1 MRWLRRAA
9 VFFYKNPFMK
19 YRIVRILV
27 TLALSLVATAA
38 YAQNSFKVSLKL
50 VDGNT
55 GEPVGFA
62 TTSLTVSGADEALK
76 YVLTDSEGVSEFT
89 KVKKGTYVLKA
100 EIMGY
105 KPYTQEIT
113 VEKNLN
119 LGTIE
124 MAEDVEALDAASV
137 SAVGNPIIVK
147 KDTIEYTASSFKTS
161 DNDMLEDLLK
171 KLPGVEV
178 NSDGS
183 ITANGET
190 ITKIT
195 IDGKTFFLDDPQLA
209 SKNLPAKM
217 IEKVKVV
224 ERKSEQAQF
233 TGIDDGQEEFII
245 DLSIYKGMMDG
256 WFGNLSGGGGHDLPD
271 EGYYNDDHKFA
282 DEGWRYQSG
291 AIVGNFKDHSQLT
304 LILNANN
311 TNNRGFNDLAGGMM
325 GGMMGGG
332 MRGGMGGGM
341 GGGMMGGGGMGGGM
355 MGGMGGGITSSWM
368 GGVNGAWDLFDGDM
382 ELSSNYLYNGSN
394 SYTEQESHQITYM
407 QDGSQLINDETGTS
421 TRNTGGHRIGVR
433 LDHEFSPNSSI
444 LFEPQFNFGGGDFN
458 QYSDFA
464 TNTIG
469 TDGLERK
476 TNDGFSTSYGDN
488 KNWTASGR
496 FLYRQRL
503 GKAGRTL
510 SLNANYNFSNNDMT
524 SFNQSLTQVDAN
536 QDNQWDANPEIVN
549 QKYLQNSK
557 SSSLSGRLVYTE
569 PLFEKLYLEASY
581 QYSWSRSNST
591 KDAFNSGSNELGDG
605 YILYNPIGE
614 TADALY
620 SNSIL
625 NENINQRAGITFSW
639 QTQKLTAQL
648 GASANPTHT
657 YNKTNGETYVSDV
670 LNWSPEARVR
680 FYFNDYTN
688 MMINYNGRSAQPST
702 SQLMPVPDN
711 TNPLNVSLG
720 NPYLQ
725 PYFNHNARWNFGYTN
740 MKSFMSINGNI
751 SGGMVQNAITN
762 AQWYDNAGVQYS
774 IPVNGPGTYNA
785 NAMLMVNSPLGM
797 SNFSIMSM
805 TNARYNQSTSYI
817 GSGNLDSDKYYN
829 AEDVSFDYEAF
840 NRDFNGLVNDGK
852 LTENR
857 TMTTGVMQML
867 RLTYRND
874 FVELIAGGRTNMS
887 KSWYTMNSVNQKA
900 TWTNNASFEMNW
912 TLPFGMNLITDVNYN
927 WYNGYTTPQE
937 PEFVWNAEI
946 TQLLFN
952 NKCTLAL
959 RAYDLLNQ
967 AKSLRV
973 TDNSN
978 YHLESRSNTLG
989 RYIVVAFTYRFGT
1002 FGGNRGNRG
1011 PGMGMGRGGMRGGP
1025 AGGPMGGG
1033 MRGGMGRGPMGPPA
1047 GGMMRR

>member
-1 MRWLRRAA
+1 M
-9 VFFYKNPFMK
+9 KN
-19 YRIVRILV
+19 RIVRILITV
-27 TLALSLVATAA
+27 ALSFMATAA

-50 VDGNT
+50 VDANT
-55 GEPVGFA
+55 NEPVSFA
-62 TTSLTVSGADEALK
+62 TTSLTLAGADEAAK
-76 YVLTDSEGVSEFT
+76 YALTDTEGKSDFT
-89 KVKKGTYVLKA
+89 KVKKGTYTLKA

-105 KPYTQEIT
+105 KAHVQEIT
-113 VEKNLN
+113 VDKNID
-119 LGTIE
+119 LGVIK

-137 SAVGNPIIVK
+137 TAVGNPIIVK
-147 KDTIEYTASSFKTS
+147 KDTVEYTASSFKTS

-171 KLPGVEV
+171 KLPGIEV
-178 NSDGS
+178 SSDGS

-224 ERKSEQAQF
+224 ERKSDQAQF

-256 WFGNLSGGGGHDLPD
+256 WFGNVTAGAGHDAPD
-271 EGYYNDDHKFA
+271 KGYYNEDHKFA
-282 DEGWRYQSG
+282 EEGWRYQGG

-325 GGMMGGG
+325 
-332 MRGGMGGGM
+332 
-341 GGGMMGGGGMGGGM
+341 GGMMGGGGMGGGM

-382 ELSSNYLYNGSN
+382 ELSGNYLYNGSN
-394 SYTEQESHQITYM
+394 SYVEQESHKITYM
-407 QDGSQLINDETGTS
+407 VDDSQLIDDQTGTS
-421 TRNTGGHRIGVR
+421 TRNTGGHRFGVR

-444 LFEPQFNFGGGDFN
+444 LFEPQFNFGGGDFSEF
-458 QYSDFA
+458 SDFS

-469 TDGLERK
+469 TDGVERK
-476 TNDGFSTSYGDN
+476 SNKGFNTSYGDN

-524 SFNQSLTQVDAN
+524 SYNQSLTQVDLN
-536 QDNQWDANPEIVN
+536 KDNEWDQNPTIVN
-549 QKYLQNSK
+549 QMYLQNSK
-557 SSSLSGRLVYTE
+557 SSSLTGRLVYTE
-569 PLFEKLYLEASY
+569 PLVENLYLEASY
-581 QYSWSRSNST
+581 QYSWSRSNSL
-591 KDAFNSGSNELGDG
+591 KDAFDSGTNEFGDG
-605 YILYNPIGE
+605 FIIYDPIGA
-614 TADALY
+614 TPNAKY

-639 QTQKLTAQL
+639 QTDKLTAQL
-648 GASANPTHT
+648 GAAANPTHT
-657 YNKTNGETYVSDV
+657 YNKTNGETYESNVV
-670 LNWSPEARVR
+670 NWSPEARIR

-688 MMINYNGRSAQPST
+688 MQLNYNGRSSQPST

-711 TNPLNVSLG
+711 TDPRNVSLG
-720 NPYLQ
+720 NPYLK

-740 MKSFMSINGNI
+740 MSSFMSINGNI
-751 SGGMVQNAITN
+751 SAGMVQNAITN
-762 AQWYDNAGVQYS
+762 AQWYDQASVQYS

-785 NAMLMVNSPLGM
+785 NAMLMINAPLGL

-817 GSGNLDSDKYYN
+817 GNGNLATDKYYDAAN
-829 AEDVSFDYEAF
+829 VTFDYEAF
-840 NRDFNGLVNDGK
+840 NRDFPDLGK
-852 LTENR
+852 TDAFTKNN

-874 FVELIAGGRTNMS
+874 VVELVAGGRTNMS

-912 TLPFGMNLITDVNYN
+912 TLPFGMNLITDINYN
-927 WYNGYTTPQE
+927 WYNGYSSPQKS
-937 PEFVWNAEI
+937 EFVWNAEI

-952 NKCTLAL
+952 NKCTIAL

-967 AKSLRV
+967 AKNLTVSDV
-973 TDNSN
+973 SN

-989 RYIVVAFTYRFGT
+989 RYVVVAFTYRFGT
-1002 FGGNRGNRG
+1002 FGNNRGGRG

-1025 AGGPMGGG
+1025 AGG
-1033 MRGGMGRGPMGPPA
+1033 GMGRGPMGPPP
-1047 GGMMRR
+1047 GMMR

>member
-1 MRWLRRAA
+1 M
-9 VFFYKNPFMK
+9 KN
-19 YRIVRILV
+19 RIVRILITV
-27 TLALSLVATAA
+27 ALSFMATAA

-50 VDGNT
+50 VDANT
-55 GEPVGFA
+55 NEPVSFA
-62 TTSLTVSGADEALK
+62 TTSLTLAGADEAAK
-76 YVLTDSEGVSEFT
+76 YALTDTEGKSDFT
-89 KVKKGTYVLKA
+89 KVKKGTYTLKA

-105 KPYTQEIT
+105 KAHVQEIT
-113 VEKNLN
+113 VDKNID
-119 LGTIE
+119 LGVIK

-137 SAVGNPIIVK
+137 TAVGNPIIVK
-147 KDTIEYTASSFKTS
+147 KDTVEYTASSFKTS

-171 KLPGVEV
+171 KLPGIEV
-178 NSDGS
+178 SSDGS

-224 ERKSEQAQF
+224 ERKSDQAQF

-256 WFGNLSGGGGHDLPD
+256 WFGNVTAGAGHDAPD
-271 EGYYNDDHKFA
+271 KGYYNEDHKFA
-282 DEGWRYQSG
+282 EEGWRYQGG

-332 MRGGMGGGM
+332 M
-341 GGGMMGGGGMGGGM
+341 

-382 ELSSNYLYNGSN
+382 ELSGNYLYNGSN
-394 SYTEQESHQITYM
+394 SYVEQESHKITYM
-407 QDGSQLINDETGTS
+407 VDDSQLIDDQTGTS
-421 TRNTGGHRIGVR
+421 TRNTGGHRFGVR

-444 LFEPQFNFGGGDFN
+444 LFEPQFNFGGGDFSEF
-458 QYSDFA
+458 SDFS

-469 TDGLERK
+469 TDGVERK
-476 TNDGFSTSYGDN
+476 SNKGFNTSYGDN

-524 SFNQSLTQVDAN
+524 SYNQSLTQVDLN
-536 QDNQWDANPEIVN
+536 KDNEWDQNPTIVN
-549 QKYLQNSK
+549 QMYLQNSK
-557 SSSLSGRLVYTE
+557 SSSLTGRLVYTE
-569 PLFEKLYLEASY
+569 PLVENLYLEASY
-581 QYSWSRSNST
+581 QYSWSRSNSL
-591 KDAFNSGSNELGDG
+591 KDAFDSGTNEFGDG
-605 YILYNPIGE
+605 FIIYDPIGA
-614 TADALY
+614 TPNAKY

-639 QTQKLTAQL
+639 QTDKLTAQL
-648 GASANPTHT
+648 GAAANPTHT
-657 YNKTNGETYVSDV
+657 YNKTNGETYESNVV
-670 LNWSPEARVR
+670 NWSPEARIR

-688 MMINYNGRSAQPST
+688 MQLNYNGRSSQPST

-711 TNPLNVSLG
+711 TDPRNVSLG
-720 NPYLQ
+720 NPYLK

-740 MKSFMSINGNI
+740 MSSFMSINGNI
-751 SGGMVQNAITN
+751 SAGMVQNAITN
-762 AQWYDNAGVQYS
+762 AQWYDQASVQYS

-785 NAMLMVNSPLGM
+785 NAMLMINAPLGL

-817 GSGNLDSDKYYN
+817 GNGNLATDKYYDAAN
-829 AEDVSFDYEAF
+829 VTFDYEAF
-840 NRDFNGLVNDGK
+840 NRDFPDLGK
-852 LTENR
+852 TDAFTKNN

-874 FVELIAGGRTNMS
+874 VVELVAGGRTNMS

-912 TLPFGMNLITDVNYN
+912 TLPFGMNLITDINYN
-927 WYNGYTTPQE
+927 WYNGYSSPQKS
-937 PEFVWNAEI
+937 EFVWNAEI

-952 NKCTLAL
+952 NKCTIAL

-967 AKSLRV
+967 AKNLTVSDV
-973 TDNSN
+973 SN

-989 RYIVVAFTYRFGT
+989 RYVVVAFTYRFGT
-1002 FGGNRGNRG
+1002 FGNNRGGRG

-1025 AGGPMGGG
+1025 AGG
-1033 MRGGMGRGPMGPPA
+1033 GMGRGPMGPPP
-1047 GGMMRR
+1047 GMMR

>member
-1 MRWLRRAA
+1 M
-9 VFFYKNPFMK
+9 KN
-19 YRIVRILV
+19 RIVRILITV
-27 TLALSLVATAA
+27 AFSLMATAA

-50 VDGNT
+50 VDANT
-55 GEPVGFA
+55 NEPVSFA
-62 TTSLTVSGADEALK
+62 TTSLTLAGADEAAK
-76 YVLTDSEGVSEFT
+76 YVLTDTEGKSDFT
-89 KVKKGTYVLKA
+89 KVKKGTYTLKA

-105 KPYTQEIT
+105 KAHVQEIT
-113 VEKNLN
+113 VDKNID
-119 LGTIE
+119 LGVIK

-137 SAVGNPIIVK
+137 TAVGNPIIVK
-147 KDTIEYTASSFKTS
+147 KDTVEYTASSFKTS

-171 KLPGVEV
+171 KLPGIEV
-178 NSDGS
+178 SSDGS

-224 ERKSEQAQF
+224 ERKSDQAQF

-256 WFGNLSGGGGHDLPD
+256 WFGNVTAGAGHDAPD
-271 EGYYNDDHKFA
+271 KGYYNEDHKFA
-282 DEGWRYQSG
+282 EEGWRYQGG

-325 GGMMGGG
+325 GGM
-332 MRGGMGGGM
+332 
-341 GGGMMGGGGMGGGM
+341 
-355 MGGMGGGITSSWM
+355 GGGITSSWM

-382 ELSSNYLYNGSN
+382 ELSGNYLYNGSN
-394 SYTEQESHQITYM
+394 SYVEQESHKITYKN
-407 QDGSQLINDETGTS
+407 DGSHLLNDESGTS
-421 TRNTGGHRIGVR
+421 TRNTGGHRIGIR
-433 LDHEFSPNSSI
+433 LDHEFSPSSSI
-444 LFEPQFNFGGGDFN
+444 LFEPQFNFGGGDFSEF
-458 QYSDFA
+458 SDFA
-464 TNTIG
+464 TNTLG
-469 TDGLERK
+469 VDGIERK
-476 TNDGFSTSYGDN
+476 TNQGFNTSYGDN

-524 SFNQSLTQVDAN
+524 SYNQSLTQVDLN
-536 QDNQWDANPEIVN
+536 KDNEWDQNPTIVN
-549 QKYLQNSK
+549 QMYLQNSK
-557 SSSLSGRLVYTE
+557 SSSLTGRLVYTE
-569 PLFEKLYLEASY
+569 PLVENLYLEASY
-581 QYSWSRSNST
+581 QYSWSRSNSL
-591 KDAFNSGSNELGDG
+591 KDAFDSGTNEFGDG
-605 YILYNPIGE
+605 FIIYDPIGATPNAE
-614 TADALY
+614 Y

-639 QTQKLTAQL
+639 QTDKLTAQL
-648 GASANPTHT
+648 GAAANPTHT
-657 YNKTNGETYVSDV
+657 YNKTNGETYESNVV
-670 LNWSPEARVR
+670 NWSPEARIR

-688 MMINYNGRSAQPST
+688 MQLNYNGRSSQPST

-711 TNPLNVSLG
+711 TNPISVSLG

-740 MKSFMSINGNI
+740 MSSFMSINGNI

-762 AQWYDNAGVQYS
+762 AQWYDQASVQYS

-785 NAMLMVNSPLGM
+785 NAMLMINAPLGL

-817 GSGNLDSDKYYN
+817 GNDNLATDKYYDAAN
-829 AEDVSFDYEAF
+829 VTFDYEAF
-840 NRDFNGLVNDGK
+840 NRDFPDLGK
-852 LTENR
+852 TDAFTKNN

-874 FVELIAGGRTNMS
+874 VVELVAGGRTNMS

-927 WYNGYTTPQE
+927 WYNGYSSPQKS
-937 PEFVWNAEI
+937 EFVWNAEI

-952 NKCTLAL
+952 NKCTIAL

-967 AKSLRV
+967 AKNLTVSDV
-973 TDNSN
+973 SN

-989 RYIVVAFTYRFGT
+989 RYVVVAFTYRFGT
-1002 FGGNRGNRG
+1002 FGNNRGGRG

-1047 GGMMRR
+1047 GGMMR

>member
-1 MRWLRRAA
+1 M
-9 VFFYKNPFMK
+9 KN
-19 YRIVRILV
+19 RIVRILITV
-27 TLALSLVATAA
+27 AFSLMATAA

-50 VDGNT
+50 VDANT
-55 GEPVGFA
+55 NEPVSFA
-62 TTSLTVSGADEALK
+62 TTSLTLAGADEAAK
-76 YVLTDSEGVSEFT
+76 YVLTDTEGKSDFT
-89 KVKKGTYVLKA
+89 KVKKGTYTLKA

-105 KPYTQEIT
+105 KAHVQEIT
-113 VEKNLN
+113 VDKNID
-119 LGTIE
+119 LGVIK

-137 SAVGNPIIVK
+137 TAVGNPIIVK
-147 KDTIEYTASSFKTS
+147 KDTVEYTASSFKTS

-171 KLPGVEV
+171 KLPGIEV
-178 NSDGS
+178 SSDGS

-224 ERKSEQAQF
+224 ERKSDQAQF

-256 WFGNLSGGGGHDLPD
+256 WFGNVTAGAGHDAPD
-271 EGYYNDDHKFA
+271 KGYYNEDHKFA
-282 DEGWRYQSG
+282 EEGWRYQGG

-325 GGMMGGG
+325 GGM
-332 MRGGMGGGM
+332 
-341 GGGMMGGGGMGGGM
+341 
-355 MGGMGGGITSSWM
+355 GGGITSSWM

-382 ELSSNYLYNGSN
+382 ELSGNYLYNGSN
-394 SYTEQESHQITYM
+394 SYVEQESHKITYKN
-407 QDGSQLINDETGTS
+407 DGSHLLNDESGTS
-421 TRNTGGHRIGVR
+421 TRNTGGHRIGIR
-433 LDHEFSPNSSI
+433 LDHEFSPSSSI
-444 LFEPQFNFGGGDFN
+444 LFEPQFNFGGGDFSEF
-458 QYSDFA
+458 SDFA
-464 TNTIG
+464 TNTLG
-469 TDGLERK
+469 VDGIERK
-476 TNDGFSTSYGDN
+476 TNQGFNTSYGDN

-524 SFNQSLTQVDAN
+524 SYNQSLTQVDLN
-536 QDNQWDANPEIVN
+536 KDNEWDQNPTIVN
-549 QKYLQNSK
+549 QMYLQNSK
-557 SSSLSGRLVYTE
+557 SSSLTGRLVYTE
-569 PLFEKLYLEASY
+569 PLMENLYLEASY
-581 QYSWSRSNST
+581 QYSWSRSNSL
-591 KDAFNSGSNELGDG
+591 KDAFDSGTNEFGDG
-605 YILYNPIGE
+605 FIIYDPIGATPNAE
-614 TADALY
+614 Y

-639 QTQKLTAQL
+639 QTDKLTAQL
-648 GASANPTHT
+648 GAAANPTHT
-657 YNKTNGETYVSDV
+657 YNKTNGETYESNVV
-670 LNWSPEARVR
+670 NWSPEARIR

-688 MMINYNGRSAQPST
+688 MQLNYNGRSSQPST

-711 TNPLNVSLG
+711 TNPISVSLG

-740 MKSFMSINGNI
+740 MSSFMSINGNI

-762 AQWYDNAGVQYS
+762 AQWYDQASVQYS

-785 NAMLMVNSPLGM
+785 NAMLMINAPLGL

-817 GSGNLDSDKYYN
+817 GNDNLATDKYYDAAN
-829 AEDVSFDYEAF
+829 VTFDYEAF
-840 NRDFNGLVNDGK
+840 NRDFPDLGNTDAFTKN
-852 LTENR
+852 N

-874 FVELIAGGRTNMS
+874 VVELVAGGRTNMS

-912 TLPFGMNLITDVNYN
+912 TLPFGMNLITDINYN

-952 NKCTLAL
+952 NKCTIAL

-967 AKSLRV
+967 AKNLTV

-989 RYIVVAFTYRFGT
+989 RYVVVAFTYRFGT
-1002 FGGNRGNRG
+1002 FGNNRGGRG
-1011 PGMGMGRGGMRGGP
+1011 PGMGMGMGRGGMRGGP

-1047 GGMMRR
+1047 GGMMR

>member
-1 MRWLRRAA
+1 MSIYAVAQKAA
-9 VFFYKNPFMK
+9 VFFYTDPFMK
-19 YRIVRILV
+19 YRIVRIIV
-27 TLALSLVATAA
+27 SVALMFAATAA

-50 VDGNT
+50 VDANT
-55 GEPVGFA
+55 DEPVSFA
-62 TTSLTVSGADEALK
+62 TTSLTVPGAEEASK
-76 YVLTDSEGVSEFT
+76 YVLTDSEGKADFT

-105 KPYTQEIT
+105 KAHVQEIT
-113 VEKNLN
+113 IDKNLD
-119 LGTIE
+119 LGTIR

-137 SAVGNPIIVK
+137 TAIGNPIIVK

-171 KLPGVEV
+171 KLPGIEV
-178 NSDGS
+178 SSDGS

-190 ITKIT
+190 ISKIT

-224 ERKSEQAQF
+224 ERKSDQAQF
-233 TGIDDGQEEFII
+233 TGIDDGQEEFVI

-256 WFGNLSGGGGHDLPD
+256 WFGNLTAGAGHDVPD
-271 EGYYNDDHKFA
+271 KGYYNEDHKFA
-282 DEGWRYQSG
+282 DEGWRYQGG

-311 TNNRGFNDLAGGMM
+311 TNNRGFNDLAGSMM

-341 GGGMMGGGGMGGGM
+341 GGGMMMGGGGMGGGM

-382 ELSSNYLYNGSN
+382 ELSGNYLYNGSN
-394 SYTEQESHQITYM
+394 SYVEQESHQITYM
-407 QDGSQLINDETGTS
+407 EDGSQLINDQTGTS
-421 TRNTGGHRIGVR
+421 TRNTGGHRFGVR
-433 LDHEFSPNSSI
+433 LDHEFSPSSSI
-444 LFEPQFNFGGGDFN
+444 LFEPQFNFGGGDFSEF
-458 QYSDFA
+458 SDFA

-469 TDGLERK
+469 TDGIERK
-476 TNDGFSTSYGDN
+476 TNQGFNASYGDN

-496 FLYRQRL
+496 LLYRQRL

-536 QDNQWDANPEIVN
+536 SDDAWDANPEIVN

-569 PLFEKLYLEASY
+569 PLVENLYLEASY
-581 QYSWSRSNST
+581 QYSWSRSNTT
-591 KDAFNSGSNELGDG
+591 KDAFNSGTNEFGDG
-605 YILYNPIGE
+605 YIIYNPNGE
-614 TADALY
+614 TPDALY

-639 QTQKLTAQL
+639 QTDKLTAQL
-648 GASANPTHT
+648 GASANPTRT
-657 YNKTNGETYVSDV
+657 YNETNGETYESNVV
-670 LNWSPEARVR
+670 NWSPEARIR

-688 MMINYNGRSAQPST
+688 MMLNYNGRSSQPST

-711 TNPLNVSLG
+711 TDPLNVSLG

-740 MKSFMSINGNI
+740 MSSFMSINGNI

-762 AQWYDNAGVQYS
+762 AQWYDKSGVQYS

-785 NAMLMVNSPLGM
+785 NAMLMINAPLGL

-817 GSGNLDSDKYYN
+817 GNGNLATDTYYDAAN
-829 AEDVSFDYEAF
+829 VSFDYEAF
-840 NRDFNGLVNDGK
+840 NRDFPDLGNTDK
-852 LTENR
+852 FTENR

-874 FVELIAGGRTNMS
+874 VVELVAGGRTNMS
-887 KSWYTMNSVNQKA
+887 KSWYTMNSVNHKA

-912 TLPFGMNLITDVNYN
+912 TLPFGMNLITDINYN

-952 NKCTLAL
+952 NKCTIAL

-967 AKSLRV
+967 AKNLTV

-989 RYIVVAFTYRFGT
+989 RYVVVAFTYRFGT

-1025 AGGPMGGG
+1025 AGG
-1033 MRGGMGRGPMGPPA
+1033 GMGRGPMGPPP
-1047 GGMMRR
+1047 GMMR